1 MQEEGSVTYQVWFSC
16 EIKLTFQIQNWF
28 NFMDCVK
35 LSFLNKLDTYR
46 KYKSTKHNNFKW
58 EKVRQCLVPRAKMV

>member
-1 MQEEGSVTYQVWFSC
+1 
-16 EIKLTFQIQNWF
+16 
-28 NFMDCVK
+28 MDCVK

-46 KYKSTKHNNFKW
+46 KYKSTKHNDFKW